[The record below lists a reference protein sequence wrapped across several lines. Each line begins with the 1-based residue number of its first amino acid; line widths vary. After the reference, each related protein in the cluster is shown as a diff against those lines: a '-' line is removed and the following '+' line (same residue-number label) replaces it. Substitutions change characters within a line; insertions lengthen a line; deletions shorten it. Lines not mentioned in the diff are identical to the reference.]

1 MIEFYAPWCGHCK
14 KLQPEWETA
23 ASKMKGKVKFAKVDA
38 TVEQKLASRF
48 QVQSYPTI
56 KYWNYGA
63 GKSDSSGKP
72 YQAGREADDLIN
84 FSQSLYNQAD
94 IDPDIFEIN
103 DQKVYDSQCT
113 SGVCVIAFL
122 PNIYESSAQDRNG
135 YIKSLKST
143 AKSITAAYTHSFF
156 WVQAA
161 DNIELESSLGLGFG
175 FPAVVVTSPN
185 KKQFGVM
192 KGAFSEKGLKKF
204 LDGLMV
210 GKVC

>member
-143 AKSITAAYTHSFF
+143 AKSITDKHSFY
-156 WVQAA
+156 
-161 DNIELESSLGLGFG
+161 
-175 FPAVVVTSPN
+175 
-185 KKQFGVM
+185 
-192 KGAFSEKGLKKF
+192 
-204 LDGLMV
+204 
-210 GKVC
+210 